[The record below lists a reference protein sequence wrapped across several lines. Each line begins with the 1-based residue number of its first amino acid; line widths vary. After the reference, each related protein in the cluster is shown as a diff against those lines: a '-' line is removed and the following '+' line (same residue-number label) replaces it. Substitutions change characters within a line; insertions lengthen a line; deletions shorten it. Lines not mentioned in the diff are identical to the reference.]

1 MELPEICLTNVF
13 KIDNLSEI
21 SYSIYRISSTLGSAP
36 AWRILSKAE
45 TNLRRLGKCVTTCPE
60 SSELWLFQLDSNE
73 NDAALASDSGY
84 NSYDGSGSSEKEWEP
99 LVWGL
104 EEKTKDVL
112 HIHELFDI
120 LKPSPTE
127 KPDELMPL
135 QTLSPLDA
143 TMLPGTRVDPIDLS
157 GTHRDVFM
165 LQQLSKQRA
174 SQMSTAAIGSPATGS
189 KPGSST
195 TSTPRVITT
204 KSISKQEIIAQ
215 KCLLALMSLLSYRLA
230 SSFSW
235 IPLNLYTFLHKTPS
249 GKVLGE
255 RVHDTAPNF
264 PIESVFQDESDILSN
279 PPMPSS
285 PSLLTSIFLSLLD
298 DGSLHITPKTISQCA
313 LQRFCDAKI
322 SDIIEEDVWLAP
334 SGIVGRYTAKSASDG
349 IVQAT
354 SEWKAF
360 VLKSLSDR
368 GVGLENPGSMTWAKI
383 NVWSDIEGMVEIYWP
398 TLFIFVRK
406 YPGKEPLLNITPSAP
421 NQALRPKANSDTEAM
436 GNLVRQLT
444 WYTVGDSL
452 EFAGSWLSEASS
464 RETEK
469 KRRLEIRSK
478 VIPLGDLEK
487 KANFIAPTTDRSG
500 TVYPTPPDG
509 ISGNDSHPTPGI
521 LPTAPTPGQL
531 KVVED
536 AVTAAVEPPTAPP
549 TAEATVNSTEMDLD
563 DAWMKDSET
572 SKTGDDMFGGGQ
584 DVGMEDDLFDITED
598 DFGFFDK
605 IGNNGFAEI
614 TLEKPESSSEIPPR
628 PSTSAL
634 SENMNELNIGFSA
647 LGSYAEDKL
656 ALVDMDL
663 DLDDIGAAMDMQAE
677 MQSNEDGPSHPVP
690 SHSLDGSLSQQGQ
703 RISRINAPSEDL
715 QNDIVQVETP
725 PLSPQKAMKLLL
737 LDPGS
742 PDGSLITETKG
753 RNLPNLSRRKSLYSP
768 VDFPSFMGRS
778 DEKYMAG
785 GRFFCAD
792 DDSKPRG
799 KSLETRKFSA
809 TFPRIKKYRNT
820 GRPLSRDIMF
830 LEDEEERGDLIPDIG
845 SSEEDTT
852 TTDEYDSGDEEM
864 FEISNEGGADTSSY
878 STSLSPE
885 GTRQGLK
892 RKRNVT
898 EQDYWGSNKVQG
910 VEAHVN
916 ADKQNDLD
924 SAPEWSTD
932 IATLN
937 DKDIDNLSAAL
948 RALCDFNPGN
958 LSLDGVFS
966 FVPDNDDISI
976 RIPPHDFT
984 HIIGLLQE
992 QVVWNTYLIS
1002 EFSPGNP
1009 SCGRISSVEV
1019 DANGIHEPA
1028 ERSFNLKQKSIR
1040 YQDDLEELLTETFGA
1055 LVSRCSL
1062 ETLVYGVLG
1071 RPKNSIYGVS
1081 PGTLDAAGHLTS
1093 FVPMNRP
1100 KSSSD
1105 AIGPSLLFRI
1115 GAPHI
1120 HVHRNA
1126 TLPNG
1131 AIESLPPALHFWDTF
1146 GLAPHSG
1153 PKDMLMA
1160 CVFPTES
1167 GLNNSAR
1174 AYLDA
1179 LSTTYESCR
1188 LGETLP
1194 VNTKLILDGLC
1205 AISLQVQE
1213 KMQSLDERAML
1224 KKFCEG
1230 IIKLGETLV
1239 EIDDE
1244 LQNVVLFIVNPFDA
1258 PSSVLDICV
1267 AFHALKKAYVNAFNS
1282 SSRVYPNNLVLQIV
1296 PMKNMA
1302 SCDGLAVQSHNQSI
1316 RCAIE
1321 VYERCTQTIQDH
1333 HSQTFPQETYSPS
1346 IILARLPPKSIAFKV
1361 LADPSP
1367 AILQEN
1373 MCLHV
1378 AYAQSIDERWVSAAW
1393 SDDCGEIKELA
1404 NFCLGIPG
1412 TAILRP
1418 FDDVC
1423 KEIWAGTNK
1432 IISKKR
1438 VHWRIYVVKVGPID
1452 DEEVELWTK
1461 LSDECAVP
1469 NSLTIFSSDPSPP
1482 FTFKYS
1488 LPSISPHIFNGQTQ
1502 LVGTPGATPQSSGVS
1517 PDQFGASS
1525 QGGALTPGDTPG
1537 PEIDNDFALVDYT
1550 DETWGALLQHPLNN
1564 SDSTIKTKPA
1574 LASGY
1579 LMKRTGPNETDEP
1592 VILAVSLIRAGHWS
1606 PGTSAQA
1613 TIVLKSN
1620 EELLREV
1627 LTQYRGLVT
1636 LAQHL
1641 GVIDMVKEV
1650 MPWHIAAVLKC
1661 RDAFSCVL

>member
-36 AWRILSKAE
+36 AWKVLSKAE
-45 TNLRRLGKCVTTCPE
+45 TNLRRLGKCVTTCSE
-60 SSELWLFQLDSNE
+60 ASELWLFQLDSNE

-84 NSYDGSGSSEKEWEP
+84 NSYDGSGASEKGWEP

-104 EEKTKDVL
+104 EEKKKDVL
-112 HIHELFDI
+112 HIHELFEI
-120 LKPSPTE
+120 LKPSSAE
-127 KPDELMPL
+127 KPDEMMPFH
-135 QTLSPLDA
+135 TLSPLDA
-143 TMLPGTRVDPIDLS
+143 TVLSGTRVDPIDLS

-174 SQMSTAAIGSPATGS
+174 SQMSMSAIGSPVTGS

-195 TSTPRVITT
+195 TGTPRVNAT
-204 KSISKQEIIAQ
+204 KSISKQETIAQ

-235 IPLNLYTFLHKTPS
+235 IPLNLYTFLPKIAS
-249 GKVLGE
+249 
-255 RVHDTAPNF
+255 
-264 PIESVFQDESDILSN
+264 ESALANESDTLSN
-279 PPMPSS
+279 LPIPPG
-285 PSLLTSIFLSLLD
+285 PSLLTSIFLTLLD
-298 DGSLHITPKTISQCA
+298 DGSLHITPKTIRQCA
-313 LQRFCDAKI
+313 IQRFSDAKI
-322 SDIIEEDVWLAP
+322 SETTEEDVWLAP
-334 SGIVGRYTAKSASDG
+334 SGIIGKYTTKSNSDG
-349 IVQAT
+349 LVQAT
-354 SEWKAF
+354 PEWKAF

-368 GVGLENPGSMTWAKI
+368 GVDLENPSSMMWAKI
-383 NVWSDIEGMVEIYWP
+383 DIWSDIEGLVEIYWP
-398 TLFIFVRK
+398 TPFIFVRK
-406 YPGKEPLLNITPSAP
+406 YPEKEPFRRTTPPVLSEAS
-421 NQALRPKANSDTEAM
+421 RPKTSSDTEVMNDLAK
-436 GNLVRQLT
+436 QLT
-444 WYTVGDSL
+444 WYAIGDSL
-452 EFAGSWLSEASS
+452 DFADSWLSAAAS
-464 RETEK
+464 REAEK

-478 VIPLGDLEK
+478 AIPPGDLDR
-487 KANFIAPTTDRSG
+487 KATFVTPTTDRSG
-500 TVYPTPPDG
+500 TVYPTPPDV
-509 ISGNDSHPTPGI
+509 ISGNDSHLTPGV
-521 LPTAPTPGQL
+521 LPAAPTPGRI
-531 KVVED
+531 KVAED
-536 AVTAAVEPPTAPP
+536 AVATAIEPPTAPP

-563 DAWMKDSET
+563 DAWMKDADA

-605 IGNNGFAEI
+605 IGNNDFAEI

-663 DLDDIGAAMDMQAE
+663 DLDEIGAAMDMQAE
-677 MQSNEDGPSHPVP
+677 MQSYG
-690 SHSLDGSLSQQGQ
+690 DGSSDAIPSRLIDGSISQQGQ
-703 RISRINAPSEDL
+703 RTSRMNASSDDL

-742 PDGSLITETKG
+742 PEGILVPEAKG
-753 RNLPNLSRRKSLYSP
+753 RHPSLSRRKSLYSP

-792 DDSKPRG
+792 DDSKSQS
-799 KSLETRKFSA
+799 KSPETRRFSA

-830 LEDEEERGDLIPDIG
+830 LEDEDERTDLIPDTG
-845 SSEEDTT
+845 SSEEEST

-864 FEISNEGGADTSSY
+864 FEISNEGGGDTSSY

-892 RKRNVT
+892 RKRNVS
-898 EQDYWGSNKVQG
+898 ERDYWGSNKVQG
-910 VEAHVN
+910 VEAHVS
-916 ADKQNDLD
+916 ADKRNDLD
-924 SAPEWSTD
+924 AAPEWSTD
-932 IATLN
+932 IANLN
-937 DKDIDNLSAAL
+937 DKDIDNLSTAQ
-948 RALCDFNPGN
+948 RTLCDFNPGD

-966 FVPDNDDISI
+966 FVPDNDDISV
-976 RIPPHDFT
+976 RISPQDFT

-1002 EFSPGNP
+1002 MFSPGSP
-1009 SCGRISSVEV
+1009 SSGRVSSVEV

-1028 ERSFNLKQKSIR
+1028 EYSFNLSQRSMR
-1040 YQDDLEELLTETFGA
+1040 CQDDLEELLTETFGT

-1071 RPKNSIYGVS
+1071 RPKNSMYGVS
-1081 PGTLDAAGHLTS
+1081 PGALDAQGHSTGLL
-1093 FVPMNRP
+1093 PMNRP

-1105 AIGPSLLFRI
+1105 AVGPSLLFRI
-1115 GAPHI
+1115 GPPHI
-1120 HVHRNA
+1120 HIHRNA

-1131 AIESLPPALHFWDTF
+1131 AIESLPPTLHFWDTF

-1160 CVFPTES
+1160 CIFPMES
-1167 GLNNSAR
+1167 GLNNTAK
-1174 AYLDA
+1174 AYLDG

-1188 LGETLP
+1188 LGETLL

-1213 KMQSLDERAML
+1213 KAQSLKEGVML
-1224 KKFCEG
+1224 RKFCEG
-1230 IIKLGETLV
+1230 IAKLGETLA
-1239 EIDDE
+1239 EIEDE

-1282 SSRVYPNNLVLQIV
+1282 SPRVYPNNLVLQIV
-1296 PMKNMA
+1296 PMKNIA
-1302 SCDGLAVQSHNQSI
+1302 SYDGLAVQSHNQSI

-1333 HSQTFPQETYSPS
+1333 LSQTFPQETYSPS
-1346 IILARLPPKSIAFKV
+1346 MILAKLPPKYIAFKV
-1361 LADPSP
+1361 SPDPSP

-1378 AYAQSIDERWVSAAW
+1378 AYAQSIDERWVSVAW
-1393 SDDCGEIKELA
+1393 SDDCGEIKEIA

-1412 TAILRP
+1412 TVVLKP

-1423 KEIWAGTNK
+1423 KEIWTATNK

-1438 VHWRIYVVKVGPID
+1438 VHWRIYIVKVGPID
-1452 DEEVELWTK
+1452 DDEVELWTK
-1461 LSDECAVP
+1461 LSNECAVP

-1488 LPSISPHIFNGQTQ
+1488 LPSISPHIFNGPAQ

-1579 LMKRTGPNETDEP
+1579 LMKRTGPNEADEP
-1592 VILAVSLIRAGHWS
+1592 VILAISLIRSGHCS
-1606 PGTSAQA
+1606 SGTSAQA
-1613 TIVLKSN
+1613 SVVSKSN
-1620 EELLREV
+1620 EDILREV

-1661 RDAFSCVL
+1661 RDTFSCVL